1 MKKLAVKIVLAII
14 AVCVLAMAADGL
26 LNKFS
31 GVKRVFGHQLSI
43 DKTSNIVTQIN
54 KISEFTTACYYEEL
68 VIKKEKYRHIDRK
81 AYKDG
86 SSTWAMVK
94 NIANPYEPVIVQDS
108 IRTGSIVFIVKTKVR
123 AGYDLS
129 RIGTQDLTVQGDTL
143 AVKLPDVQIFDII
156 ANPSDWEVFHSDGH
170 WEHDEIKAIQTE
182 AKETIRRDAV
192 ASGLLERAESFGKES
207 LVSLFKTFGFPEVI
221 LKN

>member
-1 MKKLAVKIVLAII
+1 MKKLTVKIVLAII
-14 AVCVLAMAADGL
+14 AVCILAMAADGL

-43 DKTSNIVTQIN
+43 DKTANIVTQIN
-54 KISEFTTACYYEEL
+54 KISEFTSACYYEEL
-68 VIKKEKYRHIDRK
+68 VIKKEKFRHIDRK
-81 AYKDG
+81 SYKEG

-94 NIANPYEPVIVQDS
+94 NIANPYEPVMVKDS
-108 IRTGSIVFIVKTKVR
+108 IRTSSIVFIVKTKVR

-129 RIGTQDLTVQGDTL
+129 KIGAQDLAFQGDTL
-143 AVKLPDVQIFDII
+143 TVKLPEVEVFDII
-156 ANPSDWEVFHSDGH
+156 ANPSDWEVFHSDGY
-170 WEHDEIKAIQTE
+170 WEDSEIRALQTE

-207 LVSLFKTFGFPEVI
+207 LVSLFKTFGFPAVS
-221 LKN
+221 LN